1 VNAEP
6 LPAQEETPGQFIVR
20 RTGVIVGLVGVAELI
35 YGFVASP
42 PGQLRFQVTGL
53 ILGALIFFSGQA
65 LQALVRWLAWMSVL
79 PLGLS
84 LLGQLALI
92 PGALLAAQW
101 RAMPLTVAGYYA
113 NLVMLLALAVFVTR
127 QLGRPEVLA
136 ERRAAGRKMRD
147 MRWPLAL
154 GLLAGL
160 GSVALQYRMLN
171 GEEARQAVQMA
182 AAKLGPRYHYYAN
195 GVWISYG
202 KDTIVSA
209 TVQAWNDEEL
219 LQLPLHWTK

>member
-1 VNAEP
+1 
-6 LPAQEETPGQFIVR
+6 
-20 RTGVIVGLVGVAELI
+20 
-35 YGFVASP
+35 
-42 PGQLRFQVTGL
+42 
-53 ILGALIFFSGQA
+53 
-65 LQALVRWLAWMSVL
+65 
-79 PLGLS
+79 
-84 LLGQLALI
+84 
-92 PGALLAAQW
+92 
-101 RAMPLTVAGYYA
+101 
-113 NLVMLLALAVFVTR
+113 
-127 QLGRPEVLA
+127 
-136 ERRAAGRKMRD
+136 

-202 KDTIVSA
+202 KDTIVNA

-219 LQLPLHWTK
+219 LQLPLRWTK